1 MSMLASFVHDNMP
14 PGAAKALSPEESFD
28 VAAFVLSKTRPLFHG
43 SLGCSLKPLPFLV
56 GEL

>member
-1 MSMLASFVHDNMP
+1 MP